1 MHSATD
7 RHRSDE
13 PIQKGETPM
22 RSDEKERFDRLSHEL
37 VNLDEMGEKGASLKR
52 STACLMNW

>member
-1 MHSATD
+1 
-7 RHRSDE
+7 
-13 PIQKGETPM
+13 M